1 MPPGATSREI
11 MARTIGELL
20 LEARGVLQDVVQQ
33 QAAGAFRYS
42 DADMISYF
50 NDALLQARSKRP
62 DAFLDMG
69 LRNAVPQYTTA
80 DTAVVFPI
88 DMAYWSAFLFYIIGM
103 CEIRE
108 DTFSDDSRA
117 VTMLNKF
124 VSQLLQ
130 VAS

>member
-1 MPPGATSREI
+1 

-20 LEARGVLQDVVQQ
+20 TEARGVLQDTQPTY
-33 QAAGAFRYS
+33 RYS
-42 DADMISYF
+42 DADMIAYF

-69 LRNAVPQYTTA
+69 LRNTVPQYTTG
-80 DTAVVFPI
+80 DTTVAFPI
-88 DMAYWSAFLFYIIGM
+88 DLAYWSAFLFYLVGM